1 VTSSTPIRAG
11 WLYLGLSL
19 AMFATLVLEILDTR
33 LLSVLTWYHL
43 SFLAVSLAMLGMAA
57 GAVRV
62 FLGGERFSPAQA
74 PAVLPRY
81 CAWLAISIP
90 ATHLAN
96 LCIPIPVLTE
106 FSLME
111 ITAVAVAT
119 SVLAIPFV
127 LSGLVVTIALTRTSG
142 QVGRLYAADLG
153 GAAFGC
159 LAVIAL
165 LNWSDITSVAFA
177 AGATAALGA
186 WAFHRF
192 AAPGGSGRRYLV
204 LAAACAAIA
213 VTNGVRADG
222 FGIIYPKN
230 RSQWLAQRNV
240 EMSAWNSHSYIT
252 VQKPQTSPAF
262 LWGPGIGGDRFT
274 STIAWVAIDGEAG
287 TPITQ
292 WDGRRESID
301 WVQYDVT
308 ALVHHMRRGRAAVIG
323 VGGGR
328 DVLSALWGGSTVT
341 GIEVNGILVNALR
354 GRYRDFARLA
364 TRSDVTLVHDEA
376 RSYLSRHPGQFD
388 LLQMSL
394 IDTWAAT
401 GAGAFSLS
409 ENGLYTRE
417 AWQVFLSSLT
427 PGGVFSVSR
436 WFAPGEIS
444 EATRVMA
451 MATSVLLQRGVAD
464 PSRHIIMV
472 SREKIATLLVSG
484 EPFTDADRKAAEAAI
499 ARFGFTVIAAPWQP
513 AVDARMARI
522 LAAADESALSRATAD
537 DVFDFSPATDA
548 RPFFFSMLKPRAFLR
563 VYDVPRGGVMWGN
576 LRATLD
582 AGGALCRRHAARG
595 AHRRLAA
602 AALGPSGALTRH
614 VWLGTDVLRRD
625 WLRVHVHPDSVPA
638 ALFGVPRHPTYSLA
652 IILFTMILAAGAG
665 SFMSDRI
672 PADGS
677 RARRIPVAIAVLTAV
692 VIALLQPVANAT
704 VTYGLLARSLVV
716 VLFVAPIAFLLG
728 FCFPIGMRLIGRSSS
743 QAAAWMWGI
752 NGATG
757 VLGSIVAVATSM
769 WIGTYASLIVA
780 GVLYLFLPVALAGL
794 ARHSRHA

>member
-1 VTSSTPIRAG
+1 
-11 WLYLGLSL
+11 
-19 AMFATLVLEILDTR
+19 MFATLVLEILDTR

-62 FLGGERFSPAQA
+62 FLGGDRFSAAQA

-81 CAWLAISIP
+81 CAWLAISVP

-127 LSGLVVTIALTRTSG
+127 LSGVVVTLALTRTSG

-177 AGATAALGA
+177 AGAAAAMGA

-192 AAPGGSGRRYLV
+192 GASGSGGHRYV
-204 LAAACAAIA
+204 LLAVACAAIA
-213 VTNGVRADG
+213 LTNGVRTDG

-262 LWGPGIGGDRFT
+262 LWGPGIGADRFT

-376 RSYLSRHPGQFD
+376 RSYLSRHAGQFD

-417 AWQVFLSSLT
+417 AWQVFLTSLA

-451 MATSVLLQRGVAD
+451 MATSVLLQRGVAN

-472 SREKIATLLVSG
+472 SREKIATMLVSVA
-484 EPFTDADRKAAEAAI
+484 PFTDADRVAAETAAG
-499 ARFGFTVIAAPWQP
+499 RFGFTVIAAPWQP
-513 AVDARMARI
+513 ASDARMARI
-522 LAAADESALSRATAD
+522 LAAPDETALAQATAD
-537 DVFDFSPATDA
+537 DVFDFSPATDS

-576 LRATLD
+576 LRATVTL
-582 AGGALCRRHAARG
+582 
-595 AHRRLAA
+595 
-602 AALGPSGALTRH
+602 
-614 VWLGTDVLRRD
+614 VV
-625 WLRVHVHPDSVPA
+625 
-638 ALFGVPRHPTYSLA
+638 LFGVASLLVALIVGWPLLRAGRPPVNPGTFRWGLLYFAAIGCGFMFIQIPFLQRFSVYLGHPTYSLA

-665 SFMSDRI
+665 SFVSDRI

-677 RARRIPVAIAVLTAV
+677 RARRIPIAIAVLTAAIV
-692 VIALLQPVANAT
+692 LLLQPVAQAT
-704 VTYGLLARSLVV
+704 VSYGLVARSMVV

-728 FCFPIGMRLIGRSSS
+728 FCFPIGMRLVGRSSS
-743 QAAAWMWGI
+743 EAAAWMWGI

-757 VLGSIVAVATSM
+757 VLGSIIAVAISM
-769 WIGTYASLIVA
+769 WISTHASFIAA
-780 GVLYLFLPVALAGL
+780 GLLYLLLPVALAGL
-794 ARHSRHA
+794 ARHSVHA

>member
-1 VTSSTPIRAG
+1 MTAPPPIRAG

-19 AMFATLVLEILDTR
+19 AMSATLVLEILDTR

-62 FLGGERFSPAQA
+62 FLGGDRFSAAQA

-127 LSGLVVTIALTRTSG
+127 LSGVVVTIALTRTAG

-159 LAVIAL
+159 LAVIVL

-177 AGATAALGA
+177 AGATAAMGA

-192 AAPGGSGRRYLV
+192 AATGGGGRRYLV
-204 LAAACAAIA
+204 LAAVCAAIA

-341 GIEVNGILVNALR
+341 GIEVNGILVDALR
-354 GRYRDFARLA
+354 ERYRDFARLA
-364 TRSDVTLVHDEA
+364 TRADVTLVHDEA

-417 AWQVFLSSLT
+417 AWQVFLQSLT

-451 MATSVLLQRGVAD
+451 MATSVLLQRGVAN

-472 SREKIATLLVSG
+472 SREKIATLLVSV
-484 EPFTDADRKAAEAAI
+484 EPFTDADRKAAETAAG
-499 ARFGFTVIAAPWQP
+499 RFGFTRDRCALAAGGRRAHGAHPGRARRRGTCQRDSRRRLRFLAGHGCAAVLLQHAEAARLPARVRRAARRRDVGQP
-513 AVDARMARI
+513 ARH
-522 LAAADESALSRATAD
+522 
-537 DVFDFSPATDA
+537 P
-548 RPFFFSMLKPRAFLR
+548 
-563 VYDVPRGGVMWGN
+563 
-576 LRATLD
+576 D
-582 AGGALCRRHAARG
+582 AGGPLRCRQPARR

-602 AALGPSGALTRH
+602 PARGPAGAAARRVRLGPA
-614 VWLGTDVLRRD
+614 VLRRHR
-625 WLRVHVHPDSVPA
+625 LRVHVHPDPVPA
-638 ALFGVPRHPTYSLA
+638 AVFGVPRT
-652 IILFTMILAAGAG
+652 
-665 SFMSDRI
+665 SD
-672 PADGS
+672 
-677 RARRIPVAIAVLTAV
+677 V
-692 VIALLQPVANAT
+692 
-704 VTYGLLARSLVV
+704 
-716 VLFVAPIAFLLG
+716 
-728 FCFPIGMRLIGRSSS
+728 
-743 QAAAWMWGI
+743 
-752 NGATG
+752 
-757 VLGSIVAVATSM
+757 
-769 WIGTYASLIVA
+769 
-780 GVLYLFLPVALAGL
+780 LAGH
-794 ARHSRHA
+794 HSVHDDSGGRRRQLRVGPDSRGRQGSAQDTRSRSRY

>member
-1 VTSSTPIRAG
+1 MTSSPPIRAG

-62 FLGGERFSPAQA
+62 FLGGDRFSPARA
-74 PAVLPRY
+74 PAALPRY

-127 LSGLVVTIALTRTSG
+127 LSGVVVTMALTRTSG

-177 AGATAALGA
+177 AGATAAMGA

-192 AAPGGSGRRYLV
+192 AAPGGGGYRYIL

-213 VTNGVRADG
+213 VTNGMRADG

-230 RSQWLAQRNV
+230 RSQWLAQRHV

-292 WDGRRESID
+292 WDGKRESID

-354 GRYRDFARLA
+354 ERYRDFARLA

-451 MATSVLLQRGVAD
+451 MATSVLLQRGVAN
-464 PSRHIIMV
+464 PSRHVIMV
-472 SREKIATLLVSG
+472 SREKIATLLVSV
-484 EPFTDADRKAAEAAI
+484 EPFTDADR
-499 ARFGFTVIAAPWQP
+499 T
-513 AVDARMARI
+513 
-522 LAAADESALSRATAD
+522 
-537 DVFDFSPATDA
+537 
-548 RPFFFSMLKPRAFLR
+548 
-563 VYDVPRGGVMWGN
+563 
-576 LRATLD
+576 
-582 AGGALCRRHAARG
+582 
-595 AHRRLAA
+595 
-602 AALGPSGALTRH
+602 
-614 VWLGTDVLRRD
+614 
-625 WLRVHVHPDSVPA
+625 
-638 ALFGVPRHPTYSLA
+638 
-652 IILFTMILAAGAG
+652 
-665 SFMSDRI
+665 
-672 PADGS
+672 
-677 RARRIPVAIAVLTAV
+677 ARRRR
-692 VIALLQPVANAT
+692 QPV
-704 VTYGLLARSLVV
+704 S
-716 VLFVAPIAFLLG
+716 
-728 FCFPIGMRLIGRSSS
+728 
-743 QAAAWMWGI
+743 
-752 NGATG
+752 
-757 VLGSIVAVATSM
+757 GS
-769 WIGTYASLIVA
+769 
-780 GVLYLFLPVALAGL
+780 P
-794 ARHSRHA
+794 

>member
-1 VTSSTPIRAG
+1 MNAPTPTRAG

-19 AMFATLVLEILDTR
+19 AMSATLVLEILDTR

-62 FLGGERFSPAQA
+62 FLGGDRFSTERA

-127 LSGLVVTIALTRTSG
+127 LSGVVVTIALTRTSG
-142 QVGRLYAADLG
+142 QVGRLYASDLG

-159 LAVIAL
+159 LAVIVL

-177 AGATAALGA
+177 AGATAAMGA
-186 WAFHRF
+186 WAFQRF
-192 AAPGGSGRRYLV
+192 AAGGGGGRRYVV

-213 VTNGVRADG
+213 VTNGIRADG

-230 RSQWLAQRNV
+230 RSQWLAQRHV

-341 GIEVNGILVNALR
+341 GIEVNGILVNALLE
-354 GRYRDFARLA
+354 RYRDFANLA

-417 AWQVFLSSLT
+417 AWQVFLTSLT

-451 MATSVLLQRGVAD
+451 MATSVLLQRGIAS

-472 SREKIATLLVSG
+472 SREKIATLLVSV
-484 EPFTDADRKAAEAAI
+484 EPFTDADRTAAEAA
-499 ARFGFTVIAAPWQP
+499 AGRFGFTVIAAPWQP
-513 AVDARMARI
+513 AADSRMARI
-522 LAAADESALSRATAD
+522 LAAPDEAALGKATAD

-548 RPFFFSMLKPRAFLR
+548 RPFFFSMLKPGAFLR

-576 LRATLD
+576 LRATVTLVVLFAVATLLVALIVGWPLLR
-582 AGGALCRRHAARG
+582 AGRPALSRGTFGWGVLYFAAIGCGFMFIQIPFLQRFSVY
-595 AHRRLAA
+595 
-602 AALGPSGALTRH
+602 LG
-614 VWLGTDVLRRD
+614 
-625 WLRVHVHPDSVPA
+625 
-638 ALFGVPRHPTYSLA
+638 HPTYSLA

-665 SFMSDRI
+665 SFVSDRI
-672 PADGS
+672 PADGWY
-677 RARRIPVAIAVLTAV
+677 ARRIPIGIAVLTAV

-704 VTYGLLARSLVV
+704 VTYGLFSRSLVV

-728 FCFPIGMRLIGRSSS
+728 FCFPIGMRLVGRSSS

-757 VLGSIVAVATSM
+757 VLGSIVAVAISM
-769 WIGTYASLIVA
+769 WIGTYANLIVA
-780 GVLYLFLPVALAGL
+780 GLLYSFLPVALAGL
-794 ARHSRHA
+794 ARHSRRA

>member
-1 VTSSTPIRAG
+1 MTSSPPIRAV

-62 FLGGERFSPAQA
+62 FLGGDRFSAEQA

-127 LSGLVVTIALTRTSG
+127 LSGVVVTMALTRTSG

-177 AGATAALGA
+177 AGATAAMGA
-186 WAFHRF
+186 WAFQRF
-192 AAPGGSGRRYLV
+192 AATGGGGRRYVL

-213 VTNGVRADG
+213 VTNGIRADG

-292 WDGRRESID
+292 WDGKRESID

-341 GIEVNGILVNALR
+341 GIEVNGILVNALQ

-464 PSRHIIMV
+464 PSRHVIMV

-484 EPFTDADRKAAEAAI
+484 EPFTEADRTAAQTAA

-513 AVDARMARI
+513 AADARMARI
-522 LAAADESALSRATAD
+522 LAAPDEAALSRATAD

-576 LRATLD
+576 LRATLTLVVLFAVATLLVALIVGWPLLR
-582 AGGALCRRHAARG
+582 AGRPALPRGVFTWGVLYFAAIGCGFMFIQIPFLQRFSVY
-595 AHRRLAA
+595 
-602 AALGPSGALTRH
+602 LG
-614 VWLGTDVLRRD
+614 
-625 WLRVHVHPDSVPA
+625 
-638 ALFGVPRHPTYSLA
+638 HPTYSLA

-665 SFMSDRI
+665 SFVSDRI

-728 FCFPIGMRLIGRSSS
+728 FCFPIGMRLVGRSSS

-780 GVLYLFLPVALAGL
+780 ALLYLFLPVALAGL
-794 ARHSRHA
+794 ARHSRHV

>member
-1 VTSSTPIRAG
+1 
-11 WLYLGLSL
+11 
-19 AMFATLVLEILDTR
+19 M
-33 LLSVLTWYHL
+33 
-43 SFLAVSLAMLGMAA
+43 
-57 GAVRV
+57 
-62 FLGGERFSPAQA
+62 
-74 PAVLPRY
+74 
-81 CAWLAISIP
+81 
-90 ATHLAN
+90 
-96 LCIPIPVLTE
+96 
-106 FSLME
+106 
-111 ITAVAVAT
+111 
-119 SVLAIPFV
+119 
-127 LSGLVVTIALTRTSG
+127 
-142 QVGRLYAADLG
+142 
-153 GAAFGC
+153 
-159 LAVIAL
+159 
-165 LNWSDITSVAFA
+165 
-177 AGATAALGA
+177 
-186 WAFHRF
+186 
-192 AAPGGSGRRYLV
+192 V

-213 VTNGVRADG
+213 VTNGMRADG

-262 LWGPGIGGDRFT
+262 LWGPGIGGERFT

-354 GRYRDFARLA
+354 GALPRLRQAGHTIRRHAR
-364 TRSDVTLVHDEA
+364 A
-376 RSYLSRHPGQFD
+376 RRGPVVPEPAPGQFD

-417 AWQVFLSSLT
+417 AWQVFLTSLT

-451 MATSVLLQRGVAD
+451 MATSVLLQRGVAN

-472 SREKIATLLVSG
+472 SREKIATLLVSV
-484 EPFTDADRKAAEAAI
+484 EPFTDADRTAASTAAD
-499 ARFGFTVIAAPWQP
+499 RFGFTVIAAPWQP
-513 AVDARMARI
+513 AADARMARI
-522 LAAADESALSRATAD
+522 LAAPDEAALTRATAD

-576 LRATLD
+576 LRATLT
-582 AGGALCRRHAARG
+582 L
-595 AHRRLAA
+595 
-602 AALGPSGALTRH
+602 
-614 VWLGTDVLRRD
+614 VV
-625 WLRVHVHPDSVPA
+625 
-638 ALFGVPRHPTYSLA
+638 LFGVATLLVALIVGWPLLRAGRPALPPGAFGWGVLYFAAIGCGFMFIQIPFLQRFSVYLGHPTYSLA

-665 SFMSDRI
+665 SFVSDRI
-672 PADGS
+672 PADGRS
-677 RARRIPVAIAVLTAV
+677 ARRIPMAIAGLTAV

-704 VTYGLLARSLVV
+704 VTYGLFARSLVV

-728 FCFPIGMRLIGRSSS
+728 FCFPVGMRLVGRSSS
-743 QAAAWMWGI
+743 EAAAWMWGI

-757 VLGSIVAVATSM
+757 VLGSIIAVAISM

-780 GVLYLFLPVALAGL
+780 GLLYLFLPVALAGL